1 MNRSKEKARKNAM
14 VIEAIA
20 NSHNTDSKTGKQQ
33 RILVEFSG
41 HRCGILSLKRT
52 LVDLCGRGK
61 TMGCRRGDSTCGVR
75 RCSRLSIVCWKLPCS
90 VRCVFCFIAD
100 VRRRC
105 CTGCCTA
112 FACTAVFEKRKEA
125 TIRRSLPN
133 GASGWLCRSL

>member
-1 MNRSKEKARKNAM
+1 MRKQQLLSQWRKQAAGSIVAVGKGLPRRDKSSISACHWCMNRSKEKARKNAM

-61 TMGCRRGDSTCGVR
+61 TLSAEGGTRHTLFAGVR
-75 RCSRLSIVCWKLPCS
+75 PRP
-90 VRCVFCFIAD
+90 FCA
-100 VRRRC
+100 
-105 CTGCCTA
+105 
-112 FACTAVFEKRKEA
+112 
-125 TIRRSLPN
+125 
-133 GASGWLCRSL
+133 